1 MTSEAII
8 AQVVHMDAR
17 LDTLSDELCQVN
29 THVGRIE
36 WRQAIMGG
44 FTVSLSPSPR
54 ASKDESDDNGF
65 GGDNVDEDDVVAL
78 LVTRRWLLLSD
89 LPFVICDKKGE

>member
-1 MTSEAII
+1 
-8 AQVVHMDAR
+8 
-17 LDTLSDELCQVN
+17 
-29 THVGRIE
+29 
-36 WRQAIMGG
+36 MGG

-78 LVTRRWLLLSD
+78 LVTRR
-89 LPFVICDKKGE
+89 